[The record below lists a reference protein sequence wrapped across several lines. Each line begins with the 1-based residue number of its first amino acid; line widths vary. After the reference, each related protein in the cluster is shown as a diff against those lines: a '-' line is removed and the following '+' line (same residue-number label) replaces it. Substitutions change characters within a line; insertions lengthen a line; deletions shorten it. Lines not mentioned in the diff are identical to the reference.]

1 VEALQEGFSA
11 FISGFAR
18 VFLVSIVIWMIGLV
32 VILFKEMFHSR
43 ELNLRDYLQK
53 VWKMLLAS
61 FEFTAYGAVVVGPIL
76 FLRAEEEERLTYG
89 MLTVAAVILSIIY
102 LYIRKQ
108 TGGFKKAKQSE

>member
-1 VEALQEGFSA
+1 MEGLQEGFSA

-18 VFLVSIVIWMIGLV
+18 IFFVSIVIWMIGLV
-32 VILFKEMFHSR
+32 VILFKEMFRAGDFH
-43 ELNLRDYLQK
+43 LRDYLHR
-53 VWKMLLAS
+53 VWKILLAS

-76 FLRAEEEERLTYG
+76 MMRAEEEGRLTYS

-108 TGGFKKAKQSE
+108 TVGFKKRQTK